1 VPAIVAVPLP
11 LSVKVTVLGKDPV
24 SLKLGVG
31 VPEVVTVNEF
41 AIPAVNVALL
51 PLVIVGGVPVTFNV
65 AVLLVAPGPLSVE
78 LITLVVF
85 SFVPVVVPVT
95 FTEIEHKPLAATVPL
110 DKLIE
115 LEPATAA
122 VVPPQVLLAAFGVET
137 TSPVG
142 KVSLNA
148 TPLRLVEFGLLM
160 VNVRLV
166 LAFSKMELAPKALL
180 IVGGVATVMLAE
192 AVFPVPPLVELT
204 APVVLLFTPEVV
216 PVTLT
221 PMVHEVFTPTVPPL
235 RLTLPLPAVAVNVP
249 AQVLVTFGVLATL
262 NPAGNV
268 SVNAKPFSA
277 TVFAAGLV
285 IVKVSVVVPFTG
297 MVAAPKAF
305 AMDGGAATVAAKVA
319 VAVPTLAVSDGA
331 PATESL

>member
-1 VPAIVAVPLP
+1 MVAVPLP
-11 LSVKVTVLGKDPV
+11 LSVKVTVLGKEPV

-31 VPEVVTVNEF
+31 VPEVVTVNEL
-41 AIPAVNVALL
+41 AIPAVNVTLL
-51 PLVIVGGVPVTFNV
+51 PLVIVGGVPVTFSV

-78 LITLVVF
+78 VITLVVF

-95 FTEIEHKPLAATVPL
+95 FTEIVHEPLAATVPP

-115 LEPATAA
+115 PEPATAV
-122 VVPPQVLLAAFGVET
+122 VVPPQVLLAPFGVET
-137 TSPVG
+137 TSPAG

-148 TPLRLVEFGLLM
+148 KPLRLVEFGFVM

-166 LAFSKMELAPKALL
+166 LAFSGIELAPKALL
-180 IVGGVATVMLAE
+180 MVGGVATVTLAD
-192 AVFPVPPLVELT
+192 AVFPVPPLFELT
-204 APVVLLFTPEVV
+204 APVVLFFTPEVA
-216 PVTLT
+216 PVTFT

-235 RLTLPLPAVAVNVP
+235 RLTLPLPPVAVNVP
-249 AQVLVTFGVLATL
+249 PQVLVTFGEFATT

-268 SVNAKPFSA
+268 SVNAKPVSA

-305 AMDGGAATVAAKVA
+305 AMEGGAATVSTWVA
-319 VAVPTLAVSDGA
+319 DAVPAEAVKVGA
-331 PATESL
+331 PAFASL